1 MVNLQQQLKLGRFL
15 NQKIRNATV
24 CKAKGITFKSK
35 LEKTLFTILENE
47 GFSPKYEPYKVILLD
62 FEDSVTPFYD
72 KETTSQ
78 HKKRTEELGKA
89 DAKKLRLVS
98 NKMLP
103 ITYTPDIYFNYNNV
117 DVWIEVKGMENDVF
131 YLKKKLFRKY
141 LDDKYKLTS
150 KKSIF
155 FEVYSKKQL
164 MQAINIIKHY
174 GENS

>member
-1 MVNLQQQLKLGRFL
+1 M

-47 GFSPKYEPYKVILLD
+47 GFSPQYEPQRVILLD

-72 KETTSQ
+72 KETESQ
-78 HKKRTEELGKA
+78 HKKRVEELGKA

-98 NKMLP
+98 NRMLP
-103 ITYTPDIYFNYNNV
+103 ITYTPDIYFRYKNI
-117 DVWIEVKGMENDVF
+117 DVWIEVKGLENDIF

-141 LDDKYKLTS
+141 LDDKFKLTS
-150 KKSIF
+150 IKSIF
-155 FEVYSKKQL
+155 FEIYSKRQL
-164 MQAINIIKHY
+164 LQAISIIKQY